1 MTKPIIVDGLILKS
15 SSAKNQGQF
24 NKCVRALM
32 AYNKAN
38 DARDAAYDLD
48 LNTKALDRLCE
59 SKFDKYVDARY
70 GLSKADIKLIEK
82 TLF

>member
-15 SSAKNQGQF
+15 TSAKNQGQF

-38 DARDAAYDLD
+38 DIRNEAYDLG
-48 LNTKALDRLCE
+48 LNTYGLERLCE
-59 SKFDKYVDARY
+59 TKYDKYVELCY